1 MDDYTLIKRIGAG
14 AFGSNYLAK
23 RNEDGKQVVVKE
35 RFKFTHIRRNK
46 TPFLVL
52 E

>member
-14 AFGSNYLAK
+14 GFGSVYLAK
-23 RNEDGKQVVVKE
+23 RNEDEKKVVVKE

-46 TPFLVL
+46 TPPF
-52 E
+52 